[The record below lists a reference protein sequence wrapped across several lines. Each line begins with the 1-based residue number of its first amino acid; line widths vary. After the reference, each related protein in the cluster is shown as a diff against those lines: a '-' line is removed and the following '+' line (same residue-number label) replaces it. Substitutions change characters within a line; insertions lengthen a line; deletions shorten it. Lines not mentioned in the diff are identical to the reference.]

1 MTTSSR
7 YTSVRG
13 GGRALARLAPVV
25 QLGVASLGLAYFLE
39 QAQGLLSDTQFTWTE
54 RRMLGLIALSTIVG
68 FALGGWVLGRLLKV
82 VAELLDVL
90 ADGAEASWR
99 TVDLLEMHV
108 IPTLGRIAARLD
120 SPDAPQPPGAAVVRS
135 LAPAPSPPRSR
146 SRSPADELAD
156 ELEAAREAGDVGRAL
171 DLRDALTEHLRG
183 EPLHALDQELA
194 LWVAKRVER
203 RVREQSA
210 DWEVAGWVARAL
222 DSLGDMP
229 ETESLRA
236 ALPVIR
242 RRAGLCTVCGQAVA
256 GGQPVCGR
264 CRDDGTK
271 PTPSPPSP
279 APRRSSSKERP

>member
-1 MTTSSR
+1 MATSTR

-25 QLGVASLGLAYFLE
+25 QIGVASLGLAYFLD
-39 QAQGLLSDTQFTWTE
+39 QAQGLLSDAQFTWGE
-54 RRMLGLIALSTIVG
+54 RRVLGMIALSTIVG
-68 FALGGWVLGRLLKV
+68 FVLAGWVLGRLLKV

-99 TVDLLEMHV
+99 TVDLMEMHV
-108 IPTLGRIAARLD
+108 IPSLGRIAARLD
-120 SPDAPQPPGAAVVRS
+120 ASDAPPSPGAKPA
-135 LAPAPSPPRSR
+135 APAGSAARPTSR
-146 SRSPADELAD
+146 ADELTD

-183 EPLHALDQELA
+183 EALHALDQDLA
-194 LWVAKRVER
+194 LWVARRVER
-203 RVREQSA
+203 RVRDQSA

-242 RRAGLCTVCGQAVA
+242 RRAGLCTVCGRAVA

-264 CRDDGTK
+264 CRDDG
-271 PTPSPPSP
+271 P
-279 APRRSSSKERP
+279 APGSPTSSSARRPNPKERP

>member
-1 MTTSSR
+1 MTTSPR

-25 QLGVASLGLAYFLE
+25 QLGVASLGLGYFLD
-39 QAQGLLSDTQFTWTE
+39 QAQGLLSDAQFTWGE
-54 RRMLGLIALSTIVG
+54 RRMLGMIALSTIIG
-68 FALGGWVLGRLLKV
+68 FVLAGWVLGRLLKV

-99 TVDLLEMHV
+99 TVDLMEMHV
-108 IPTLGRIAARLD
+108 IPSLGRIAARLD
-120 SPDAPQPPGAAVVRS
+120 ASEAPPPASDKPAGPARS
-135 LAPAPSPPRSR
+135 KSR
-146 SRSPADELAD
+146 VDELTD

-171 DLRDALTEHLRG
+171 DLRDALTEDLRG
-183 EPLHALDQELA
+183 EALHGLDQDLA
-194 LWVAKRVER
+194 FWVARRVER
-203 RVREQSA
+203 RVRDQSA

-222 DSLGDMP
+222 DSLGNMP

-242 RRAGLCTVCGQAVA
+242 RRAGLCTVCGRAVA

-264 CRDDGTK
+264 CRDDGPGPK
-271 PTPSPPSP
+271 PSPSDPET
-279 APRRSSSKERP
+279 RRSTSKERP